1 MTSAIRADLAEAHRQ
16 SLQHVA
22 SPGARLDAER
32 RLQIAAAATQGYL
45 AAEPPPPWVRPF
57 ADPALDVAFRLAR
70 YAGTITQEW
79 YEQVITEGMH
89 PLEWVEIVGIVVATV
104 PPLAFS
110 RAAGRALPEFPPS
123 VAGQPHGREAAEL
136 APATL
141 NWVPVAAP
149 ADTTASVV
157 QALSALPGEWDNM
170 WRLAEAQYMSDAQM
184 VDPLWNRG
192 TLSRPQMELAAGRI
206 SRVRECFF

>member
-104 PPLAFS
+104 PPLAFA

-206 SRVRECFF
+206 SRVREWFF

>member
-110 RAAGRALPEFPPS
+110 RAAGRALP
-123 VAGQPHGREAAEL
+123 
-136 APATL
+136 
-141 NWVPVAAP
+141 

-170 WRLAEAQYMSDAQM
+170 WRLAAAQYMSDAQM

>member
-104 PPLAFS
+104 PPLAFARS
-110 RAAGRALPEFPPS
+110 GPRLARVPAVGRRATTWPRGRRAGT
-123 VAGQPHGREAAEL
+123 GDAEL
-136 APATL
+136 GAGGGARRHDRFGG
-141 NWVPVAAP
+141 AGAE
-149 ADTTASVV
+149 
-157 QALSALPGEWDNM
+157 ALPGEWDNM

>member
-104 PPLAFS
+104 PPLAFA

-141 NWVPVAAP
+141 NWVRPTSSEPISKETSSGALTNSP
-149 ADTTASVV
+149 AS
-157 QALSALPGEWDNM
+157 P
-170 WRLAEAQYMSDAQM
+170 
-184 VDPLWNRG
+184 
-192 TLSRPQMELAAGRI
+192 SR
-206 SRVRECFF
+206 